1 MKRQTKKPIS
11 IIVIIIFLLLL
22 SCATTQQIQMES
34 KERVID
40 MGSFTVNQPPGE
52 DWATKVDKTK
62 GVVAFIKE
70 EGKGMR
76 VFGEIMTGRTM
87 IRGITLI
94 QVNSYIAP
102 PQKWNLNEEKMADNV
117 RNQEE
122 STMIEEGVKKGQYKL
137 EDVKKDVT
145 TIGGK
150 KLYFMSYKA
159 ITGSWLSLKGNPKVV
174 EAVIYFYF
182 PQDFEKKHNFYSFLI
197 STSYIRGN
205 LVKVDLTQIY
215 PVINSF
221 QGINPLASLPG
232 TNGDLLRAV
241 DRGNLNKVKDSLDK
255 GADINAQSSQGTSL
269 FLASFNGQIE
279 IVKFLIEK
287 GADINMRNEKGG
299 QTPLMAAIFG
309 GEEIVKLLIE
319 KGTDLNV
326 KDNAGWSPLIW
337 ASATNHAEIAKLLID
352 KGAHI
357 NGKNIQGQTPLM
369 FASKWGYIEIVKLL
383 IDKGAEINMQMD
395 DGWTALMDAIDSDH
409 TKIAKLLIE
418 KGADVNLKSKSR
430 SLETPEGKSMQFG
443 GWTALMAAAFKGHTE
458 IAKLLIDKGADVN
471 AKDEHGQT
479 PLTVAKQ
486 WKRLEI
492 IRLLQEAGAKE

>member
-11 IIVIIIFLLLL
+11 ILAIILSLLLF
-22 SCATTQQIQMES
+22 SCATSQQIQKES

-52 DWATKVDKTK
+52 DWGTRVFRDK

-70 EGKGMR
+70 EGKPMR
-76 VFGEIMTGRTM
+76 VFGQIMTGRTK

-102 PQKWNLNEEKMADNV
+102 PQKWDLNEEKMADEV
-117 RNQEE
+117 RKQEE
-122 STMIEEGVKKGQYKL
+122 NTMIEKGVKKGQYKL
-137 EDVKKDVT
+137 EDVKKDMAI
-145 TIGGK
+145 IGGK

-159 ITGSWLSLKGNPKVV
+159 TIGKAFLSSDPKAV
-174 EAVIYFYF
+174 ETVIYFYF
-182 PQDFEKKHNFYSFLI
+182 PQDFEKRHNFYSFLI
-197 STSYIRGN
+197 STSYIRGHF
-205 LVKVDLTQIY
+205 VKVDLTQIH

-221 QGINPLASLPG
+221 QSISPLASLPG
-232 TNGDLLRAV
+232 MNGDLLRAV
-241 DRGNLNKVKDSLDK
+241 DRGDLTKVKDSIDK
-255 GADINAQSSQGTSL
+255 GADIDAQSSQGTPLS
-269 FLASFNGQIE
+269 LASLNGDIE
-279 IVKFLIEK
+279 VVRFLIEK
-287 GADINMRNEKGG
+287 GADINVRIEEGG
-299 QTPLMAAIFG
+299 QTPLMAAIVG
-309 GEEIVKLLIE
+309 REEIAKLLIE
-319 KGTDLNV
+319 KGADVNV

-337 ASATNHAEIAKLLID
+337 ASATNRADIARLLID

-357 NGKNIQGQTPLM
+357 NEKNNQGQTPLM
-369 FASKWGYIEIVKLL
+369 FASKCGSIEIVKLL
-383 IDKGAEINMQMD
+383 LDKGAEINMQMD

-418 KGADVNLKSKSR
+418 KGADVNLKSKLR
-430 SLETPEGKSMQFG
+430 RLEIPEGKSMQFG
-443 GWTALMAAAFKGHTE
+443 GWTALMAAAFKGDTE
-458 IAKLLIDKGADVN
+458 IAKLLIEKGADVN

-486 WKRLEI
+486 WKRSEI

>member
-11 IIVIIIFLLLL
+11 FLLMILSLLLL
-22 SCATTQQIQMES
+22 SCATTQQIQKES
-34 KERVID
+34 GERVID
-40 MGSFTVNQPPGE
+40 MGSFTINQPPGE
-52 DWATKVDKTK
+52 DWETRVFKDK

-76 VFGEIMTGRTM
+76 AFGQIMTGRTK

-102 PQKWNLNEEKMADNV
+102 PQKWNLNEEKMADEV
-117 RNQEE
+117 RKQEE
-122 STMIEEGVKKGQYKL
+122 NTMIEEGVKKGQYKL
-137 EDVKKDVT
+137 EDLKKDVT
-145 TIGGK
+145 IIGGK

-159 ITGSWLSLKGNPKVV
+159 TIGKVFWEESKAV

-182 PQDFEKKHNFYSFLI
+182 PKDFEKKHNFYSFLI
-197 STSYIRGN
+197 STSYIRGH

-221 QGINPLASLPG
+221 QSISPLVSLPG
-232 TNGDLLRAV
+232 INGDLLRAV
-241 DRGNLNKVKDSLDK
+241 DRGDLTKAKDSIDK
-255 GADINAQSSQGTSL
+255 GADINAQSSQGTPLS
-269 FLASFNGQIE
+269 LASLNGDTE

-287 GADINMRNEKGG
+287 GADINMRIEKGG
-299 QTPLMAAIFG
+299 HTPLMAAILG
-309 GEEIVKLLIE
+309 GEDIVKLLIE
-319 KGTDLNV
+319 KGVDVNV

-337 ASATNHAEIAKLLID
+337 ASATNHSEIAKLLID

-357 NGKNIQGQTPLM
+357 NEKNKQGQTPLM

-383 IDKGAEINMQMD
+383 LDKGAEINMQMD

-430 SLETPEGKSMQFG
+430 RLETPEGKSTQFG

-458 IAKLLIDKGADVN
+458 IARLLIDKGADVN

-486 WKRLEI
+486 WKRSEI